1 MGSSTTKRYLH
12 LEHSTFLP
20 TRPGSLIAT
29 IASQLGHFC
38 LKLELTAMSHLP
50 RRTQAVDESGRDWTE
65 SVNRKRQP
73 GALPTPAR
81 SVQCT
86 RSPQHTGSAKY
97 AKFKYLPFCGWS
109 WAGC

>member
-12 LEHSTFLP
+12 LEHSPFLP

-81 SVQCT
+81 SVQCP
-86 RSPQHTGSAKY
+86 RSPPPTGTPKNP
-97 AKFKYLPFCGWS
+97 KFNYFPFCLW
-109 WAGC
+109 